1 MIDIDFPS
9 AETKTG
15 AGGRRMMGERGC
27 GGGGGGGG
35 GGGSQWRD
43 LVVLPVDGS
52 VIAEREAVGPR
63 AVVNNLY

>member
-27 GGGGGGGG
+27 GGGGGGRGG
-35 GGGSQWRD
+35 GGGGASGETWLSCQ
-43 LVVLPVDGS
+43 
-52 VIAEREAVGPR
+52 
-63 AVVNNLY
+63 